1 MIHLYSL
8 SRRFGQLV
16 AVDKVTCVIPSGAI
30 TALLGPNGA
39 GKTTTLNMLTTLLE
53 PTDGTAAVAGHDIR
67 TDGPAVRRAIGYVP
81 EHGTVYEGLSADEY
95 LELAGRIRGLSSG
108 EIRSRATPL
117 LERFDV
123 AEARGRRLGTFS
135 KGMLRKILVTAALL
149 HRPAVLFLDEP
160 MDGLDVRS
168 QKELADLLSELASDG
183 ICIVYSSHVLQ
194 QVEEVCSRVLL
205 IHAGRL
211 CWEGSLTDLQAAHAG
226 HDLRDIFL
234 ELTADR
240 TAERTMP

>member
-1 MIHLYSL
+1 MIHLNSL
-8 SRRFGQLV
+8 TRRFAALT
-16 AVDKVTCVIPSGAI
+16 AVDSLTAAIPAGAI

-39 GKTTTLNMLTTLLE
+39 GKTTTLNMLTTLLDPSE
-53 PTDGTAAVAGHDIR
+53 GTATVAGHDIR

-81 EHGTVYEGLSADEY
+81 EHGAVYEGLSADEY
-95 LELAGRIRGLSSG
+95 LDLSGRIRGLSSD
-108 EIRSRATPL
+108 EIHHRATPL
-117 LERFDV
+117 LDRFDV
-123 AEARGRRLGTFS
+123 AEARSRRLGTFS

-168 QKELADLLSELASDG
+168 QKELADLLAELAAG
-183 ICIVYSSHVLQ
+183 GTCIVYSSHVLQ

-211 CWEGSLTDLQAAHAG
+211 RWEGSLADLQAAHAG

-234 ELTADR
+234 ELTADG
-240 TAERTMP
+240 TAP